1 MPAKLF
7 LDTNVLVYAFDWSE
21 PEKRLAAQEM
31 IQREMDWCI
40 SWQVVQEFSSLA
52 LHRFKKPMLPEDL
65 RDYLDLVLLP
75 NCRVMP
81 TAAIYGQALR
91 IQSYAKYSFNDSLIV
106 TAALVSGAKQ
116 LYSENLEPGGLFGN
130 LEIVNP
136 FE

>member
-21 PEKRLAAQEM
+21 PEKRLAAQEI

-40 SWQVVQEFSSLA
+40 SWQVVQEFSNLA
-52 LHRFKKPMLPEDL
+52 LHRFKKPMLPDDL

-91 IQSYAKYSFNDSLIV
+91 IQSQAKYPLYDSLIV
-106 TAALVSGAKQ
+106 AAALASGAKQ
-116 LYSENLEPGGLFGN
+116 LYSENL
-130 LEIVNP
+130 
-136 FE
+136 

>member
-1 MPAKLF
+1 
-7 LDTNVLVYAFDWSE
+7 
-21 PEKRLAAQEM
+21 
-31 IQREMDWCI
+31 
-40 SWQVVQEFSSLA
+40 
-52 LHRFKKPMLPEDL
+52 MLPDDL

-81 TAAIYGQALR
+81 TADIYGQALR
-91 IQSYAKYSFNDSLIV
+91 IQSQAKYPFYDSLIV
-106 TAALVSGAKQ
+106 AAALVSGAKQ

>member
-31 IQREMDWCI
+31 IQREVDWCI

-52 LHRFKKPMLPEDL
+52 LHRFKRPMLPEDL

-91 IQSYAKYSFNDSLIV
+91 IQSQAQYYFYDSLIV
-106 TAALVSGAKQ
+106 AAALVSGAKQ

-136 FE
+136 FK

>member
-7 LDTNVLVYAFDWSE
+7 LDTDVLVYAFDWSE
-21 PEKRLAAQEM
+21 PEKRLASQEM
-31 IQREMDWCI
+31 VQREMDWCI

-52 LHRFKKPMLPEDL
+52 LDRFKKPMLPEDL

-81 TAAIYGQALR
+81 TAAIYSQALR
-91 IQSYAKYSFNDSLIV
+91 IQSQTQYCFYDSLIV
-106 TAALVSGAKQ
+106 AAALVSGAKQ

>member
-1 MPAKLF
+1 MPARLF
-7 LDTNVLVYAFDWSE
+7 LDTDVLVYAFDWSE

-31 IQREMDWCI
+31 VQREMDWCI

-52 LHRFKKPMLPEDL
+52 LDRFKKPMLPEDL

-81 TAAIYGQALR
+81 TATIYGQALR
-91 IQSYAKYSFNDSLIV
+91 IQSQAQYSFYDSLIV
-106 TAALVSGAKQ
+106 AAALVSGAKQ
-116 LYSENLEPGGLFGN
+116 LYSESLEPGGLFGN

>member
-1 MPAKLF
+1 MPARLF

-21 PEKRLAAQEM
+21 PEKRLAAQEI

-40 SWQVVQEFSSLA
+40 SWQVVQEFSNLA
-52 LHRFKKPMLPEDL
+52 LHRFKKPMLPDDL

-91 IQSYAKYSFNDSLIV
+91 IQSQAKYPLYDSLIV
-106 TAALVSGAKQ
+106 AAALVSGAKQ
-116 LYSENLEPGGLFGN
+116 LYSENLEPGGLFGH